1 MAALI
6 ACGANREDRIR
17 RFMRSI
23 AVIVGLGSTMVG
35 LMPGCSN
42 RLGPVIATQEGG
54 IDRPSLPDIFVEKAK
69 ACVAEHGA
77 QLEAQHYRF
86 DSKVDVDEDG
96 YKHDITIDGIPDAAP
111 DLGAYLRIALQDM
124 PIAEEPFRQ
133 GVDILKY
140 RREQALA
147 EQRKLMGHPIVIVV
161 AGVTSL

>member
-1 MAALI
+1 M
-6 ACGANREDRIR
+6 
-17 RFMRSI
+17 
-23 AVIVGLGSTMVG
+23 
-35 LMPGCSN
+35 
-42 RLGPVIATQEGG
+42 
-54 IDRPSLPDIFVEKAK
+54 
-69 ACVAEHGA
+69 AEHGA

-161 AGVTSL
+161 TGVTSL